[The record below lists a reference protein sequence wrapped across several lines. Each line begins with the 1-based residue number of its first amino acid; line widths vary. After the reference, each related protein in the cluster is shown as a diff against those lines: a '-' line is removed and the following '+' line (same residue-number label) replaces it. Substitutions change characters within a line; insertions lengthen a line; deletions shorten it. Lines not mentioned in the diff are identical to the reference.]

1 MMLRHLRRTIY
12 HASRVASGFILRFW
26 PSGTAFFDVSAPDVM
41 ERRTNVMTGA
51 KATQSHARSL
61 GNCSNEVA
69 RKPTL
74 DSSYM
79 RFRNSLSPI
88 DRLFAAGQQPARSA
102 VPNARRK
109 VLKSFAIRPKVP
121 LRPGA
126 VPLKPRSSPQLG
138 CRAETEHDKFNRPN
152 PKSRPAR
159 RALRAIRSAG
169 LSALFERGRP
179 TTRT

>member
-1 MMLRHLRRTIY
+1 MLRHLRRTVY
-12 HASRVASGFILRFW
+12 LASRVGSAFILRFW
-26 PSGTAFFDVSAPDVM
+26 RSGGCFNS
-41 ERRTNVMTGA
+41 RRHGA
-51 KATQSHARSL
+51 ANQCDDGGEATQSHARSL

-69 RKPTL
+69 RKLAL
-74 DSSYM
+74 DSSCM
-79 RFRNSLSPI
+79 RFGNSLSPI
-88 DRLFAAGQQPARSA
+88 AGFSLLLSNPHDLA
-102 VPNARRK
+102 VPNTRRK

-138 CRAETEHDKFNRPN
+138 CGAETKHDKFNRPN

-169 LSALFERGRP
+169 LNALFERGRS